1 MTDQEILHLAF
12 NGDANDWHRLHE
24 LCHDCDF
31 AKRLLRVLEQHEGE
45 NPAAVTSWREYL
57 AEHGLAEP

>member
-12 NGDANDWHRLHE
+12 HGDTDDWLRLHE
-24 LCHDCDF
+24 LCDNRDF
-31 AKRLLRVLEQHEGE
+31 EKRLLRVLEKHEGE
-45 NPAAVTSWREYL
+45 NPAAVASSREYL